1 MCLHLNTWST
11 KLHKMCESL
20 LLFVARLGI
29 TERTDNGEAC
39 NFLKIQ
45 LIDNETNHLFTIT
58 MTTWWDT
65 GASSGDVTGL
75 SSPRSKHPQGPGLCT
90 DQLIQAL
97 PGGPTSCVLGPEFTD
112 IYPPPAGSW
121 LKWPGA
127 PRPVTWNPPTQ
138 PILHNHHIIIGPQ
151 SRKYFFLIK

>member
-65 GASSGDVTGL
+65 GPPRGMSRVSQALVVNILRAPACAPISWSKLCLVALHRVCWARSSLTSIHHQQGAGSSGQELRDL
-75 SSPRSKHPQGPGLCT
+75 SLGTLQHNQ
-90 DQLIQAL
+90 
-97 PGGPTSCVLGPEFTD
+97 SC
-112 IYPPPAGSW
+112 
-121 LKWPGA
+121 
-127 PRPVTWNPPTQ
+127 
-138 PILHNHHIIIGPQ
+138 IIIT
-151 SRKYFFLIK
+151 

>member
-1 MCLHLNTWST
+1 MCLHLNTSST

-65 GASSGDVTGL
+65 GASGGDVTGL
-75 SSPRSKHPQGPGLCT
+75 PSPRSKHPQGPGPGT
-90 DQLIQAL
+90 DQLILLCLLAL
-97 PGGPTSCVLGPEFTD
+97 HRVCGARSSLTSSHHQQG
-112 IYPPPAGSW
+112 AGSATCH
-121 LKWPGA
+121 LEPSN
-127 PRPVTWNPPTQ
+127 TTNPAY
-138 PILHNHHIIIGPQ
+138 HHIIIAPV
-151 SRKYFFLIK
+151 